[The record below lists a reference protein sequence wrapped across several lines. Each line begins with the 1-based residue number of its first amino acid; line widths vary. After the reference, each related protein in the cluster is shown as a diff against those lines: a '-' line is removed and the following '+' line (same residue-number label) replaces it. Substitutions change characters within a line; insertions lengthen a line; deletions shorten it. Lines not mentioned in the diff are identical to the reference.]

1 MASAGCSTCGSSPYS
16 TCWSTSACTQSPW
29 SLGVP
34 RTSPS
39 SALWVPPPSGS
50 QAGTGQAAGP
60 QSVMSSPRATLTL
73 HQPPSLTVYLTSRP
87 RSPPQPPPPPLPPGR
102 PPPPTP
108 PQERGTETELGGGGG
123 GTAATA
129 GGGAGEGVEDWE
141 EREAPLRQLD
151 GVEGEEREGG
161 RARAIDNQYSFF

>member
-1 MASAGCSTCGSSPYS
+1 MDLSHRRRGHDTHSVSPPLPPPLLPSHHSLSGNVTFLSCPPPHLPLLYLHLLPLFLSLLFSLGCSFLPTD
-16 TCWSTSACTQSPW
+16 
-29 SLGVP
+29 
-34 RTSPS
+34 
-39 SALWVPPPSGS
+39 
-50 QAGTGQAAGP
+50 
-60 QSVMSSPRATLTL
+60 
-73 HQPPSLTVYLTSRP
+73 LTSRP

-108 PQERGTETELGGGGG
+108 PQERGNETELGGGGG

-129 GGGAGEGVEDWE
+129 GGGEGAEDWE
-141 EREAPLRQLD
+141 EREAPLRQLE